1 MLRGRESNHGLGD
14 YEPPVRPYTTPYFK
28 VLDSYYIKYLILS
41 EAKCYNESMKDFM
54 LSVIVPVYNE
64 EKNIIPLLKRLIPSV
79 KKYQYE
85 IIFINDG
92 SFDKTDDVIKKQ
104 IEKNKNIKLISF
116 NRNFGHQ
123 MALSAG
129 YKNAKGDAVI
139 SLDADLQDPP
149 EIISQMME
157 KWEKGAK
164 IVYAKREKREV
175 DGFFKK
181 QTAQIFYKFIN
192 FLSDTPIPSDVGD
205 FRLLDKEIINLLNNL
220 SEQSRF
226 LRGLVAWGNY
236 PTEYVLF
243 EREKR
248 YAGETHYGFLKMLN
262 FALEG
267 ITSFST
273 KPLRIATYFGF
284 LSGVL
289 GFIGIIFFQ
298 GLFTAIM
305 FLGGIQLITIG
316 IIGEYIGKIYKE
328 IQRRPMYLIK
338 ERVNI

>member
-1 MLRGRESNHGLGD
+1 ME
-14 YEPPVRPYTTPYFK
+14 
-28 VLDSYYIKYLILS
+28 
-41 EAKCYNESMKDFM
+41 DFM

-64 EKNIIPLLKRLIPSV
+64 ENNIIPLLKRLIPSV

-85 IIFINDG
+85 IIFVNDG
-92 SFDKTDDVIKKQ
+92 SSDKTDDGIKKQ

-129 YKNAKGDAVI
+129 YKNAKGNAVI

-149 EIISQMME
+149 EIIPQMIE
-157 KWEKGAK
+157 KWINGAK

-205 FRLLDKEIINLLNNL
+205 FRLLDKEIVDLLNNL
-220 SEQSRF
+220 PEQSRF

-236 PTEYVLF
+236 PTEYVFF

-248 YAGETHYGFLKMLN
+248 YTGETHYGFLKMMN

-284 LSGVL
+284 LSGIL
-289 GFIGIIFFQ
+289 GFIGIIYKLIEKLIFPQQFTVGWA

-305 FLGGIQLITIG
+305 FIGGIQLITIG

-328 IQRRPMYLIK
+328 IQHRPMYLIK